1 MSVDAARVPLRS
13 ALRLDPAGRLAAC
26 VTLPP
31 SGELP
36 RLELWRT
43 DGGPRRSVVVPALSQ
58 SSQLAPRPDGQ
69 VLVCSPASGELVLH
83 AATPRQV
90 RPIGTAKRLR
100 LLPHPRQVV
109 QGTAGYAVTV
119 SREDAA
125 TIVWRVGN
133 DGLHRVAR
141 LPGLLFGGAWLD
153 HHGHLLAGGLLAAG
167 RSQVVCVDLRTGG
180 FQPLAELPGSA
191 MTAVVGAEPDGRLIL
206 LQTESSRQRI
216 GFSEPGRLPRFPAA
230 LEADGPVTL
239 LGHDNGRI
247 IAAVDTG
254 ACTQL
259 LLARPGSERIHRLA
273 AEPGV
278 ACGPAILRPDAIDL
292 TWSAPDQ
299 PADLVRLAGS
309 SGACLTAAPA
319 VAVATAGRP
328 VPPRDRWRAG
338 RVEEFTGAAGRLE
351 AVVYGD
357 PARARQT
364 ALVLHGGPMEAWR
377 LRFDPLLQSLAGA
390 GIAVVAPN
398 VRGSTCYGAE
408 HMLAIRGRWGGPDLA
423 DVLAVGRDLT
433 NRRPPPAVPPLLLGV
448 SYGAWLGLLA
458 AAVAPRLWS
467 GCAAVAPFAS
477 PGKLITDAPPTV
489 RLLIERLGGLRA
501 VSDGHGG
508 RDLEERAADLRGPVL
523 LLHGD
528 RDKVIP
534 VGHTRALHARL
545 REAGRCAPLA
555 YIEVAG
561 AGHDLVTGPRRDLV
575 LQHLVRFA
583 KNPFG
588 PRKEVKS

>member
-1 MSVDAARVPLRS
+1 MSVAAAHVPLRS
-13 ALRLDPAGRLAAC
+13 ALRLDPTGQLAAC

-31 SGELP
+31 SGQPP

-43 DGGPRRSVVVPALSQ
+43 DGGPRRLVVLPALSQ

-83 AATPRQV
+83 AATPHQV
-90 RPIGTAKRLR
+90 RPIGAAKRLR
-100 LLPHPRQVV
+100 LLLHPRHVV
-109 QGTAGYAVTV
+109 QGTAGYAVTA
-119 SREDAA
+119 SREDAT
-125 TIVWRVGN
+125 TIVWRVDN

-141 LPGLLFGGAWLD
+141 LPGLLLGGAWLD
-153 HHGHLLAGGLLAAG
+153 YHGHRLAGGLLTAG
-167 RSQVVCVDLRTGG
+167 QSQVVCVDLRTGG
-180 FQPLAELPGSA
+180 CQPLAQLPGSA

-206 LQTESSRQRI
+206 SQTDGGQQRI
-216 GFSEPGRLPRFPAA
+216 GFSEPGRMPRFPAA
-230 LEADGPVTL
+230 LAADGPFTL
-239 LGHDNGRI
+239 LGHDSGRI

-259 LLARPGSERIHRLA
+259 LIAHPRSERIHRLA

-278 ACGPAILRPDAIDL
+278 ACGPAVLRHDTVDL

-299 PADLVRLAGS
+299 PADLVRFVHRQRGR
-309 SGACLTAAPA
+309 LTAVPA
-319 VAVATAGRP
+319 VGPGPAGRSAS
-328 VPPRDRWRAG
+328 PRDRWRTG
-338 RVEEFTGAAGRLE
+338 RVEEFAGATGLLE

-357 PARARQT
+357 PVRARQT

-398 VRGSTCYGAE
+398 VRGSTHYGAE
-408 HMLAIRGRWGGPDLA
+408 HMLAIRGRWAGPDLA
-423 DVLAVGRDLT
+423 DVLAVGQDLT
-433 NRRPPPAVPPLLLGV
+433 HRRPPSAAPLVLVGI

-477 PGKLITDAPPTV
+477 PRRLITDAPPTV
-489 RLLIERLGGLRA
+489 RLLIERLGGLPA

-508 RDLEERAADLRGPVL
+508 RDLDERAADLRGPVL

-528 RDKVIP
+528 QDKVIP
-534 VGHTRALHARL
+534 VGHTRTLHARL
-545 REAGRCAPLA
+545 REAGQCAPLA

-561 AGHDLVTGPRRDLV
+561 AGHDLVCGARRDLV
-575 LQHLVRFA
+575 LQHLVRFT
-583 KNPFG
+583 KNPLD